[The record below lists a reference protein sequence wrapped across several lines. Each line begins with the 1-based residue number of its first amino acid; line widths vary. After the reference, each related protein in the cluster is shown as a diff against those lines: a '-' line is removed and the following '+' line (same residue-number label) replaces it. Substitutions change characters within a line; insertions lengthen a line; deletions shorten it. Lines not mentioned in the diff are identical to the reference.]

1 MNTEMNEKS
10 DKRWQKKQKIL
21 RKQKETYKNSNH
33 IPNENLIRKN

>member
-21 RKQKETYKNSNH
+21 RKQKENS
-33 IPNENLIRKN
+33 PRVPKTG